1 MSRSWPGCGRD
12 SHGTLLIP
20 DTNVFLYAV
29 DTDSA
34 FWEPARSWLDA
45 SLSGDESVGLAL
57 SALLGFVRIS
67 TNSRIFAQPLSAAE
81 AFDHADAW
89 LAAAPAVLIAP
100 GPDHLKLMRTLL
112 AGTGGAGNLTS
123 DAHLAALAI
132 EHRATLVSFDRDF
145 DRFERLS
152 FAYLR

>member
-1 MSRSWPGCGRD
+1 
-12 SHGTLLIP
+12 LLIP

-34 FWEPARSWLDA
+34 FSESARSWLDS

-57 SALLGFVRIS
+57 NALLGFIRIS
-67 TNSRIFAQPLSAAE
+67 TNSRIFAQPLSTAE
-81 AFDHADAW
+81 AFDHAGAW

-100 GPDHLKLMRTLL
+100 GPDHLELMRALL
-112 AGTGGAGNLTS
+112 ADTGGAGNLTS

-152 FAYLR
+152 FEYLR